1 MTPEGVTCKFIANDP
16 DLMIYADEGQISQI
30 LINLVKN
37 AVQADASE
45 ITITGSMGKEDEVI
59 LNVAN
64 NGQPISPESQEQIFV
79 PFFTTKKKG
88 SGIGLSI
95 SRQIMRNH
103 NGTIELTRSD
113 SAATVFTLIF
123 R

>member
-1 MTPEGVTCKFIANDP
+1 MIINKRNNARTIPP
-16 DLMIYADEGQISQI
+16 DG
-30 LINLVKN
+30 
-37 AVQADASE
+37 
-45 ITITGSMGKEDEVI
+45 
-59 LNVAN
+59 
-64 NGQPISPESQEQIFV
+64 QEQIFV

-103 NGTIELTRSD
+103 NGSIELTRSD
-113 SAATVFTLIF
+113 STATVFTLIF